1 MPYILTVGAGI
12 VVDYPSTAAAGDHI
26 FQSVASVAEQ
36 VLQQPLYTLTVTR
49 LTVSLL
55 TMKVALRTKE
65 RKQPATLCDPCCN
78 PM

>member
-36 VLQQPLYTLTVTR
+36 VLRQPLYTLTVTL

-55 TMKVALRTKE
+55 TMTVTLR
-65 RKQPATLCDPCCN
+65 PATLSDPRCN

>member
-36 VLQQPLYTLTVTR
+36 VRQHLLRLY
-49 LTVSLL
+49 
-55 TMKVALRTKE
+55 
-65 RKQPATLCDPCCN
+65 
-78 PM
+78 

>member
-36 VLQQPLYTLTVTR
+36 VSLG
-49 LTVSLL
+49 SGLL
-55 TMKVALRTKE
+55 TT
-65 RKQPATLCDPCCN
+65 DY
-78 PM
+78 